1 MTSKDGRERE
11 SVRSSSKIRL
21 TTAGSGERLMTGRMG
36 VGKGKGNHSDR
47 YMRTVASIHEQ
58 MECSKRLET

>member
-1 MTSKDGRERE
+1 MTSKDGKERE

-21 TTAGSGERLMTGRMG
+21 TTAGSGERLMTGR
-36 VGKGKGNHSDR
+36 VGTGKGNHSDR

-58 MECSKRLET
+58 LESSKRLET